1 MKCLRLLLKTPNW
14 KLTAA
19 GGGGL
24 SWSAAVSEV
33 LEAATWSRLRQMTT
47 GLWRRTPPSHTQHR
61 TDRLHTVRS
70 PATEIV
76 NGAEFRPSSVCRT
89 WKYLYLPNFQQLLI
103 LPN

>member
-24 SWSAAVSEV
+24 SWSAAVSGV
-33 LEAATWSRLRQMTT
+33 LVAVTWSRLRQMTT

-89 WKYLYLPNFQQLLI
+89 CKY
-103 LPN
+103 